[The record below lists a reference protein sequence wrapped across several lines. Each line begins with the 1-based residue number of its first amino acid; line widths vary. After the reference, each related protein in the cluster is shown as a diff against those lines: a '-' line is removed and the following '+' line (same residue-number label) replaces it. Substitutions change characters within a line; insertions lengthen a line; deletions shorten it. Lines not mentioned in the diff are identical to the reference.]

1 MQVQN
6 KLKIAFIKY
15 GNFSHT
21 NEMILQVFSQEFP
34 NVDIDVIDLF
44 SLVNSKDLVTIFYA
58 IKEYGLKIL
67 DSRSNL
73 SQMRLLTK
81 YFYDKLRKT
90 LVQRLANRDYLFT
103 FQTQSLFDAS
113 LPGIPHFLYTDHTA
127 LVNLQYPGFDK
138 KNLPSR
144 SWLDCERAVYQRAT
158 LNFTMSENV
167 ARSIVKDY
175 DCNPDRV
182 VNVYGGA
189 NIAVARD
196 EVFDDR
202 RYAQKNIVFVGVEW
216 ERKGGPVMLEAFKI
230 LLKKFPTAHLDII
243 GCSPKIDV
251 PNCNVVGKIP
261 LAKVSEYYKQASVF
275 CLPTR
280 LEPFGI
286 VFLEAMAHK
295 LPVVATNIGAIPEL
309 ITDGKNGYLVEP
321 DNPQQL
327 AEKLIES
334 IESPE
339 RCKAFGEYGHQRFW
353 DTYTWEKTGSR
364 IKENIARFV
373 SI

>member
-1 MQVQN
+1 MQIQN
-6 KLKIAFIKY
+6 KRKVAFIKY
-15 GNFSHT
+15 GSFSHA
-21 NEMILQVFSQEFP
+21 NEMILQVFSKEFP
-34 NVDIDVIDLF
+34 DLDIDVIDLF
-44 SLVNSKDLVTIFYA
+44 SLVDSKNLATIFYA

-67 DSRSNL
+67 DGRSNL
-73 SQMRLLTK
+73 SQMRLLTR
-81 YFYDKLRKT
+81 YFYERLRT
-90 LVQRLANRDYLFT
+90 TIVQRLANRDYLFT
-103 FQTQSLFDAS
+103 FQTQSIFDGS

-127 LVNLQYPGFDK
+127 LINLQYPGFDQ
-138 KNLPSR
+138 KNLPSH
-144 SWLDCERAVYQRAT
+144 SWLECEREIYQRAT

-175 DCNPDRV
+175 HCDPDRV

-189 NIAVARD
+189 NITVARD

-216 ERKGGPVMLEAFKI
+216 ERKGGPVMLEAFKL

-243 GCSPKIDV
+243 GCAPKVDV
-251 PNCNVVGKIP
+251 PNCNVVGKVS
-261 LAKVSEYYKQASVF
+261 LAKVSEYYKQATVF

-309 ITDGKNGYLVEP
+309 IIDGKNGYLVEP

-339 RCKAFGEYGHQRFW
+339 RCKAFGEYGHQRLW
-353 DTYTWEKTGSR
+353 DTYTWEKTGAR
-364 IKENIARFV
+364 IKENIAQFV
-373 SI
+373 SL